1 MKFILPI
8 FILLFV
14 SGCTLPK
21 ANQPT
26 YSESQKKS
34 KVKTPVKKTK
44 SKEKVVFKY
53 VKKHMLNNDSDEQ
66 VYTSLNKT
74 IIGIA
79 DQLFKSNISKKN
91 PLRIIL
97 TSFVDLN
104 NLNKTTPFGRVIS
117 ESMFNELHVRKFKI
131 TDFRGQETVSVNEDG
146 EFHITREVEK
156 LKDSIE
162 SVEFILVGTYAKFED
177 QSLVVNARIVDSISG
192 NVVSSARVVYQ
203 PHDCKVFD
211 LCSKPALIE
220 PEEVMQEKKMPKKVV
235 KKEPVEDKT
244 PIMIIED
251 K

>member
-8 FILLFV
+8 FIMLFV

-26 YSESQKKS
+26 YSESKGKTTAKK
-34 KVKTPVKKTK
+34 KQT
-44 SKEKVVFKY
+44 KEKIVFKY
-53 VKKHMLNNDSDEQ
+53 VKKPAFSNESNEQ
-66 VYTSLNKT
+66 VYRSLNKT

-131 TDFRGQETVSVNEDG
+131 TDFRGQETVSVNDQG
-146 EFHITREVEK
+146 EFHITRDVDK
-156 LKDSIE
+156 LKDSID
-162 SVEFILVGTYAKFED
+162 SIEFILVGTYAKFEN
-177 QSLVVNARIVDSISG
+177 QSLIVNARIVDSISG
-192 NVVSSARVVYQ
+192 NVVSSARVIYQ
-203 PHDCKVFD
+203 PNDCKVFD
-211 LCSKPALIE
+211 LCSKPVLIE
-220 PEEVMQEKKMPKKVV
+220 PEYVPEKKISKKVS
-235 KKEPVEDKT
+235 KEVVEDKT
-244 PIMIIED
+244 PIMILED